1 MANKAKTRNS
11 FVFAGIGILVV
22 LSALILTAS
31 EKITVRA
38 GLSLALVGLIL
49 GFVPT
54 FLIRR
59 NVKGA
64 S

>member
-1 MANKAKTRNS
+1 MANKGKTRNS
-11 FVFAGIGILVV
+11 FVFASIGILVV
-22 LSALILTAS
+22 LIAFILTAS
-31 EKITVRA
+31 EKIAVRA
-38 GLSLALVGLIL
+38 GLLLALVGLIV

-59 NVKGA
+59 NTKGA